1 MAIISDIKLLP
12 KSIESKMSATEIKKY
27 KKLQK
32 EWASVVKTMIKAEQ
46 KSGEYWRK
54 TRKNTTDAQL
64 KRQTALDNAT
74 LKAFFFADKKDKE
87 WNTFT
92 DQMRKKYK

>member
-1 MAIISDIKLLP
+1 MAIINDIKPLP
-12 KSIESKMSATEIKKY
+12 KSIESKMSASEIKKS

-32 EWASVVKTMIKAEQ
+32 EWASVIKTMIKAEQ

-64 KRQTALDNAT
+64 KKQTALDNAT

-92 DQMRKKYK
+92 NQMRKKYK

>member
-1 MAIISDIKLLP
+1 MAIKLLP
-12 KSIESKMSATEIKKY
+12 KSVESKMSAPEIKKY

-32 EWASVVKTMIKAEQ
+32 EWASVIKTMIRAEQ
-46 KSGEYWRK
+46 KSGDYWRK
-54 TRKNTTDAQL
+54 THKNATDAQL
-64 KRQTALDNAT
+64 KKQTALDNAT